1 MLQNLEN
8 LKTIDLHHSS
18 NLIQLPDLSRAS
30 HLETICLQNC
40 KRLSSVPSQFQS
52 LNALTS
58 LNLDGCLSLH
68 KFPELPL
75 NMKELYLSGTNI
87 ESLPSSIGCL
97 TNLERLVLRNCK
109 RLDSLPQSISQLKN
123 LEQLNMSGCSKLE
136 YFPEILEPMEHLW
149 FLSLNGTRIKGLP
162 SSIKNLIGLEALDL
176 KSCEN
181 LEFVPEN
188 IYRLSKLET
197 LSVSDCVN
205 LQALPGP
212 GQSDRLPYLSQL
224 NLSNCRIS
232 EVPDLLDIF
241 SSLESLDLSGNENIE
256 GIPTNIKQLTKLK
269 HLDVSNCK
277 MLQSLPEI
285 PLSLEL
291 VDAHGCMSLKTVS
304 SSKTALARGW
314 DHLDAYSEK
323 LVFFN
328 CFKLDQ
334 NARNNLITDSQL
346 RILRMATV
354 FHNKSKHVSL

>member
-30 HLETICLQNC
+30 HLESICLQNC
-40 KRLSSVPSQFQS
+40 KRLSSVSSQFQS
-52 LNALTS
+52 LNELTS

-68 KFPELPL
+68 KFPELPGSI
-75 NMKELYLSGTNI
+75 KELNLSGTSI
-87 ESLPSSIGCL
+87 ENLPSSIGCL
-97 TNLERLVLRNCK
+97 SNLETLLLRNCE
-109 RLDSLPQSISQLKN
+109 RLESLPPSISKLKT
-123 LEQLNMSGCSKLE
+123 LKLLIMSGCSNFE

-149 FLSLNGTRIKGLP
+149 FLSLDGTRIKRLP
-162 SSIKNLIGLEALDL
+162 SSIKNLIGLGALDL
-176 KSCEN
+176 TRCEN

-188 IYRLSKLET
+188 IYSLSKLET
-197 LSVSDCVN
+197 LSVSNCVN
-205 LQALPGP
+205 LKALPGP
-212 GQSDRLPYLSQL
+212 GQFVHLRLTKLE
-224 NLSNCRIS
+224 LSNCRIS
-232 EVPDLLDIF
+232 EVPDLLDIS
-241 SSLESLDLSGNENIE
+241 SSLERLDLSGNENIE
-256 GIPTNIKQLTKLK
+256 GIPTSIKQLTKLK

-334 NARNNLITDSQL
+334 NARSNLITDSQL

-354 FHNKSKHVSL
+354 FHNKSKHVRL